1 MESTMVE
8 LPSSNEQPQQQLTP
22 RQDRLE
28 REILG
33 VLRASGTRSEL
44 RDLVV
49 QFSDL
54 LRMQGASAERAMSAL
69 RTLGHGATPMMN
81 ARGTPA
87 VGDSPEDRIT
97 MMLRWCLAHYERAD

>member
-1 MESTMVE
+1 MVE
-8 LPSSNEQPQQQLTP
+8 LPSSNERPLLQLTP

-28 REILG
+28 RAIYD

-54 LRMQGASAERAMSAL
+54 QRIQGASAERAMSAL
-69 RTLGHGATPMMN
+69 RTLAHRATPQMN
-81 ARGTPA
+81 TRGTLA

-97 MMLRWCLAHYERAD
+97 MMLRWCLARYGRAD